1 MTQLPLGR
9 LGYGAAALGNL
20 YSSMDDDD
28 ARRTLEAAWLGGI
41 RYFDTAPHY
50 GLGLS
55 ERRLGDFLRTC
66 PREDYVISTKAGRLL
81 EPNPA
86 FRPGEPDTEGFAVP
100 ARSTR
105 RWDFTERGIRQSLED
120 SLDRMGISRV
130 DILYLHDPDAYDMD
144 AALSEALPALQ
155 RLKAEGLVRA
165 IGVGSNSAEA
175 LHTLVDRTELDL
187 VMLAGRF
194 TLLEQPALTGLLPRC
209 VERGVGVVAAGV
221 FNSGILATA
230 EVPAD
235 AHYNYGPAPQELL
248 ARARRLAAVCA
259 SFGVDLPDAAIQ
271 YPLRHPAVC
280 NVVIGA
286 RGAEQISANI
296 AGMDRALPRDLWDA
310 LEAEG
315 LIPR

>member
-20 YSSMDDDD
+20 YSSMGGDD
-28 ARRTLEAAWLGGI
+28 ARRTLEAAWLGGV

-55 ERRLGDFLRTC
+55 ERRLGDFLRGR
-66 PREDYVISTKAGRLL
+66 PREDYVISTKVGRLL

-86 FRPGEPDTEGFAVP
+86 YRPGALDSEGFAVP
-100 ARSTR
+100 ATSTR
-105 RWDFTERGIRQSLED
+105 RWDFSERGIRQSLED
-120 SLDRMGISRV
+120 SLERLGVPGV
-130 DILYLHDPDAYDMD
+130 DILFLHDPDAYDMD
-144 AALSEALPALQ
+144 AALGEALPALQ
-155 RLKAEGLVRA
+155 RLKSEGLVRA
-165 IGVGSNSAEA
+165 IGVGSNSADA
-175 LHTLVDRTELDL
+175 LYTLVDRAELDL

-230 EVPAD
+230 KVPAG
-235 AHYNYGPAPQELL
+235 AHYNYGPAPRELL
-248 ARARRLAAVCA
+248 ARARRLAAACA
-259 SFGVDLPDAAIQ
+259 AFGVELPDAAIQ

-286 RGAEQISANI
+286 RGAQQISANI
-296 AGMDRALPRDLWDA
+296 AAMDRLLPQELWDT

>member
-1 MTQLPLGR
+1 MTQLPLGP

-20 YSSMDDDD
+20 YSSMGDDA
-28 ARRTLEAAWLGGI
+28 ARRTLEAAWRGGI

-55 ERRLGDFLRTC
+55 ERRLGEFLRTR
-66 PREDYVISTKAGRLL
+66 PREEFVISTKVGRLL
-81 EPNPA
+81 EPNPDYQS
-86 FRPGEPDTEGFAVP
+86 GELDTGGFAVP

-120 SLDRMGISRV
+120 SLDRLGIARV

-144 AALSEALPALQ
+144 AALKNALPALQ
-155 RLKAEGLVRA
+155 RLKREGLVRA

-175 LHTLVDRTELDL
+175 LHTLIDRTELDL

-194 TLLEQPALTGLLPRC
+194 TLLEQPALAGLLPRC

-221 FNSGILATA
+221 FNSGILAKA
-230 EVPAD
+230 KVPAG
-235 AHYNYGPAPQELL
+235 AHYNYGPAPRELL
-248 ARARRLAAVCA
+248 SRARRLAAVCA
-259 SFGVDLPDAAIQ
+259 TFGVELPVAAIQ
-271 YPLRHPAVC
+271 YPLRHPAVR

-286 RGAEQISANI
+286 RGAQQISANI
-296 AGMDRALPRDLWDA
+296 AGMGRPLPQALWDA